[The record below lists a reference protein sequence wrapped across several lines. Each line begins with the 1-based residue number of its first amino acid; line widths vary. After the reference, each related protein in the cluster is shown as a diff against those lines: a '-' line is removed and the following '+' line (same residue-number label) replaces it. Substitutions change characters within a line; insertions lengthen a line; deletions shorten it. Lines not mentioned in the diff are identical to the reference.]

1 MYSLR
6 MGKAPEPGT
15 RKSVT
20 LPNSMWVEV
29 AEFRFLE
36 RIGSE
41 AEALRR
47 LVLAGLRAE
56 AEARERNGRRSAE
69 HGRT

>member
-1 MYSLR
+1 MDR
-6 MGKAPEPGT
+6 TPEPVT

-20 LPNSMWVEV
+20 LPNSMWAEV
-29 AEFRFLE
+29 AEFRFSE

-47 LVLAGLRAE
+47 LVQAGLRAE
-56 AEARERNGRRSAE
+56 AQARERKGRQ
-69 HGRT
+69 

>member
-1 MYSLR
+1 MDTIA
-6 MGKAPEPGT
+6 KPAT

-20 LPNSMWVEV
+20 LPDSMWAEV
-29 AEFRFLE
+29 AEFRFSE

-47 LVLAGLRAE
+47 LVQAGLRAE
-56 AEARERNGRRSAE
+56 AKLRGRNAR
-69 HGRT
+69 